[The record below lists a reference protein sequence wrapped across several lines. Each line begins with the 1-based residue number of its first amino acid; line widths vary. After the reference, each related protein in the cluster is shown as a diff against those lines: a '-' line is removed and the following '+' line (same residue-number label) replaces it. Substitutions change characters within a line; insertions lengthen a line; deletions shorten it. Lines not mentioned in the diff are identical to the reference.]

1 MQTRSWGGSSKSML
15 RDFFLENLEGFKF
28 SFSWVTIPAMGMIST
43 AQLKKGMYII
53 FHDEPHMVVD
63 ITFVSPGKGS
73 AFYRIRLK
81 SLYSGRVVEYT
92 YKSGEKVEEVLVET
106 HEAEY
111 SYFDGSNYVFIEP
124 RTFEQYSVSS
134 GVVGEDKVFLK
145 EGILYRIKFYQENP
159 VGITL
164 PKSIILKVVEIE
176 NSIKGDT
183 ATSAMKQAVTD
194 TGAKVLVPLFIK
206 SGEEISVSTETGEYL
221 SRKTS

>member
-1 MQTRSWGGSSKSML
+1 MAFRSRGGSSKSML
-15 RDFFLENLEGFKF
+15 WDFFWSHGGCFLTCLRI
-28 SFSWVTIPAMGMIST
+28 TIASMGMIST
-43 AQLKKGMYII
+43 AQFKKGIYIL
-53 FHDEPHMVVD
+53 FHEEPHMVVD

-73 AFYRIRLK
+73 AFYRTKLK
-81 SLYSGRVVEYT
+81 NLYTGRVVEYT

-124 RTFEQYSVSS
+124 RSFEQFMVPS
-134 GVVGEDKVFLK
+134 EIIADDKVYLK
-145 EGILYRIKFYQENP
+145 EGLLYRIKFYDEKP

-164 PKSIILKVVEIE
+164 PKSIVCKVVETE

-183 ATSAMKQAVTD
+183 ATSAMKNAVLD

-206 SGEEISVSTETGEYL
+206 SGEEIMISTDSGAYL
-221 SRKTS
+221 SRK